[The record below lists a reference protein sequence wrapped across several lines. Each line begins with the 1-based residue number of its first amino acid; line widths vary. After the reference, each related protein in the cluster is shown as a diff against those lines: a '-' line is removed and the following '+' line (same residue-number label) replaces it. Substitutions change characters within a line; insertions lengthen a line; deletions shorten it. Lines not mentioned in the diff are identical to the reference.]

1 MTTPRPATPADGV
14 AWITGAS
21 QGIGAATALRL
32 VRDGWTVVAS
42 ARRADA
48 LATVATQ
55 APAGRIVPFA
65 LDVTDLAACRAAVP
79 AIEAAHGPV
88 ALAILNAGTYAP
100 DAMETLKAE
109 AVKATHDLNVMGI
122 VNCLDPLVPAML
134 ARGRGHLALVSSVA
148 GYRGLP
154 RSIAYGSSKAAV
166 INMAESLK
174 LDGDRLGIRVQL
186 VNPGFVRTPLTD
198 RNDFPMPFL
207 MEVEDAADAL
217 VRGLAGKA
225 FEIAFPRRFVFLL
238 NRLRSLPDAAY
249 FALVSRGTGRT

>member
-1 MTTPRPATPADGV
+1 
-14 AWITGAS
+14 
-21 QGIGAATALRL
+21 
-32 VRDGWTVVAS
+32 
-42 ARRADA
+42 
-48 LATVATQ
+48 
-55 APAGRIVPFA
+55 
-65 LDVTDLAACRAAVP
+65 
-79 AIEAAHGPV
+79 
-88 ALAILNAGTYAP
+88 
-100 DAMETLKAE
+100 
-109 AVKATHDLNVMGI
+109 
-122 VNCLDPLVPAML
+122 ML
-134 ARGRGHLALVSSVA
+134 ARGRGPLTLVSSVA

-186 VNPGFVRTPLTD
+186 VNPGFVRTPLTN

-207 MEVEDAADAL
+207 MEVDDAADAL
-217 VRGLAGKA
+217 VKGLAGKA